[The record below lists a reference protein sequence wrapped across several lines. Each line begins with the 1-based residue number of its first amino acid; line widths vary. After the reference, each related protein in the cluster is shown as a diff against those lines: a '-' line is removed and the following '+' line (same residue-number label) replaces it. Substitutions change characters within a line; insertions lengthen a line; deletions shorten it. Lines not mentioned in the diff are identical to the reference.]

1 MKTLIQNDIYTP
13 MFIATLFIIAKTW
26 KKPKSPSRDE
36 WTQKNWYGYTWNISH
51 EKNRNINKTYL
62 ENLNRN
68 QNETLEWKSTKQKNE
83 SGSLKIGQLKY
94 LSPRNRR
101 KKD

>member
-1 MKTLIQNDIYTP
+1 MLKELNEDVE
-13 MFIATLFIIAKTW
+13 KV
-26 KKPKSPSRDE
+26 KKMM
-36 WTQKNWYGYTWNISH
+36 Y